1 MALGDIGDNQ
11 TFSGRRKQFKK
22 INFWYN
28 RFITVRIGMQPINSK
43 KTANHTVKQIILLV
57 VEDNDDIWT
66 IISLMLKRQL
76 PTVSFHRVVNAQQS
90 LDYLDK
96 AVKQPQTFPKL
107 ILQNLYLPL
116 LKDGLDLLEGIR
128 AKLAAYSAQ
137 QIPILVMSSSDNPD
151 DIRRAYQ
158 AGASSFYRKPT
169 DIRQWD
175 TYFERLRQFWLES
188 VTLPIT

>member
-1 MALGDIGDNQ
+1 
-11 TFSGRRKQFKK
+11 
-22 INFWYN
+22 
-28 RFITVRIGMQPINSK
+28 MQPN
-43 KTANHTVKQIILLV
+43 ANAKSASDTTKQVVLLII
-57 VEDNDDIWT
+57 EDNDDIWT

-96 AVKQPQTFPKL
+96 AIRQPQAFPKL

-137 QIPILVMSSSDNPD
+137 QIPVLVMSSSDNPD

-175 TYFERLRQFWLES
+175 TYFERLRQFWMES